1 MDQSVY
7 HNNEID
13 SEIKEDYSSH
23 SAKEAIHKK
32 KDDTED
38 DYQEEK
44 FDSISESIE
53 KTNNYQ
59 SKSDQ
64 ESSSL
69 KKSGIKE
76 KKKSVTFENLMPSK
90 EVPNPKKFQNGGA
103 PIAQ

>member
-38 DYQEEK
+38 DY
-44 FDSISESIE
+44 
-53 KTNNYQ
+53 
-59 SKSDQ
+59 
-64 ESSSL
+64 
-69 KKSGIKE
+69 
-76 KKKSVTFENLMPSK
+76 
-90 EVPNPKKFQNGGA
+90 
-103 PIAQ
+103 